1 MTSSTPGSP
10 LAELARQYERVATQ
24 DFHGAAP
31 LYERLILGLAKDAE
45 LLALIGQVPPEKR
58 RPTLVL
64 AAVHYLLLRRP
75 GQPLA
80 AFYPGVTDGAVPPGD
95 PYPLFHTFC
104 MAHRSELL
112 RLLHARA
119 VQTNEVRRCVQ
130 WLPAFTLVSRLARER
145 PMALVEVG
153 TSAGLNLL
161 FDHYAY
167 DYGAERRWGAP
178 DSTVVLPCELRGPL
192 VPPLPSRAP
201 AIADRIGIDLAPID
215 AGDPEA
221 ALWLRA
227 CVWPEQRDRAARLRL
242 ALAVARSAR
251 LPLVAGDALDAL
263 PAAIAAL
270 PREIPICVFNS
281 ATLAYFSREGRARF
295 SALLAALASDR
306 EIYWLS
312 SEGPTPLHQAVVERA
327 ADWHRRDQEARAARG
342 AGLPV
347 PHWLVLTAFTG
358 GGRAERALAMVDPHG
373 AWLEWLDTAQQ
384 PA

>member
-1 MTSSTPGSP
+1 MIFREA
-10 LAELARQYERVATQ
+10 LFR
-24 DFHGAAP
+24 AP
-31 LYERLILGLAKDAE
+31 CTGTGPVIILHR
-45 LLALIGQVPPEKR
+45 PEE
-58 RPTLVL
+58 
-64 AAVHYLLLRRP
+64 
-75 GQPLA
+75 
-80 AFYPGVTDGAVPPGD
+80 
-95 PYPLFHTFC
+95 C
-104 MAHRSELL
+104 
-112 RLLHARA
+112 ARA
-119 VQTNEVRRCVQ
+119 VGG
-130 WLPAFTLVSRLARER
+130 S
-145 PMALVEVG
+145 
-153 TSAGLNLL
+153 
-161 FDHYAY
+161 Y
-167 DYGAERRWGAP
+167 DYGAGRRWGVP
-178 DSTVVLPCELRGPL
+178 DSTVALSCELRGPL

-242 ALAVARSAR
+242 ALAVARSVR

-312 SEGPTPLHQAVVERA
+312 SEGPTPPHQAVVERA